1 MRADWIQRVVVA
13 LLAMAMGAAAMAQ
26 ETMPASSANSLI
38 QPNTYRG
45 LVADRRAHR
54 IGDTLTVII
63 VETASASATANT
75 GAANAVQVGAQGRT
89 PRRTYPYSIGLT
101 GSDQGQG
108 ETSRTGALNAQITVR
123 VVGVEND
130 GLLRVR
136 GEQTVVV
143 NGEKQRIALDG
154 LVREEDILASNV
166 IPSNRISDA
175 QIEFTGHGDVS
186 ESQRQSII
194 YRFLKWLRVL

>member
-1 MRADWIQRVVVA
+1 MTFV
-13 LLAMAMGAAAMAQ
+13 LLAAIVCAGAMAQ
-26 ETMPASSANSLI
+26 EATPASGAGSLI

-45 LVADRRAHR
+45 LVADRRAHQ
-54 IGDTLTVII
+54 IGDTLTVIV

-75 GAANAVQVGAQGRT
+75 GNANAVQVGAQGQT
-89 PRRTYPYSIGLT
+89 PHRTYPYSIGLT

-108 ETSRTGALNAQITVR
+108 ETSRTGALSAQLTVR
-123 VVGVEND
+123 VVGIESD

-143 NGEKQRIALDG
+143 NGEKQRIALEG

-175 QIEFTGHGDVS
+175 RIEFTGHGDVS

-194 YRFLKWLRVL
+194 YRFLKWLRIL

>member
-1 MRADWIQRVVVA
+1 MRADRIHCVTFA
-13 LLAMAMGAAAMAQ
+13 LLAPLVCAGVAAQ
-26 ETMPASSANSLI
+26 ESMLAPGAGSLI
-38 QPNTYRG
+38 QSDTYRG

-54 IGDTLTVII
+54 IGDTLTVVI

-75 GAANAVQVGAQGRT
+75 GNANALQIGARRQT

-108 ETSRTGALNAQITVR
+108 ETSRTGALNAQLTVR
-123 VVGVEND
+123 VVGVERD

-136 GEQTVVV
+136 GEQTVAV
-143 NGEKQRIALDG
+143 NGEKQRIALEG
-154 LVREEDILASNV
+154 LVREEDIFAANV

-175 QIEFTGHGDVS
+175 QIEFTGHGVVS

-194 YRFLKWLRVL
+194 YRFLKWLRLL

>member
-1 MRADWIQRVVVA
+1 MLTLIVSTVVW
-13 LLAMAMGAAAMAQ
+13 AQ
-26 ETMPASSANSLI
+26 ESPPAPRGGSLI
-38 QPNTYRG
+38 QPDSYRG

-54 IGDTLTVII
+54 IGDTLTVVV

-75 GAANAVQVGAQGRT
+75 GNANAVQFGVQGQT
-89 PRRTYPYSIGLT
+89 PRGTYPYGIGLS

-108 ETSRTGALNAQITVR
+108 ATSRTGALNAQLTVR
-123 VVGVEND
+123 VIGIDGD

-136 GEQTVVV
+136 GSQTVVV
-143 NGEKQRIALDG
+143 NGEKQRIALEG
-154 LVREEDILASNV
+154 LVREQDILASNV

-186 ESQRQSII
+186 EAQKQSVI

>member
-1 MRADWIQRVVVA
+1 MRADRVQRVAWVF
-13 LLAMAMGAAAMAQ
+13 LAAAVNTVAIAQ
-26 ETMPASSANSLI
+26 QTPLMPRSDSLI
-38 QPNTYRG
+38 QPDAYRG

-54 IGDTLTVII
+54 VGDTLTVIV
-63 VETASASATANT
+63 VEAASASATANT
-75 GAANAVQVGAQGRT
+75 GNANALQLGVQGQT
-89 PRRTYPYSIGLT
+89 PHRTYPYSLGIT

-108 ETSRTGALNAQITVR
+108 ETSRSGALNAQLTVR
-123 VVGVEND
+123 VVSIDPD

-143 NGEKQRIALDG
+143 NGEKQRIALEG
-154 LVREEDILASNV
+154 LVREEDILASNL

-186 ESQRQSII
+186 EAQQRSVI
-194 YRFLKWLRVL
+194 YRFLKWLRIL

>member
-1 MRADWIQRVVVA
+1 LRADRSQRISLV
-13 LLAMAMGAAAMAQ
+13 LLATLVCAGAIAQ
-26 ETMPASSANSLI
+26 EAKPAPRADSMI
-38 QPNTYRG
+38 QPNNYRG
-45 LVADRRAHR
+45 LVADRRAHQ
-54 IGDTLTVII
+54 IGDTLTVIV

-75 GAANAVQVGAQGRT
+75 GNANAVQIGAQGQT
-89 PRRTYPYSIGLT
+89 PHRTYPYAIGLT

-108 ETSRTGALNAQITVR
+108 ETSRTGALSAQLTVR
-123 VVGVEND
+123 VVGIESD

-143 NGEKQRIALDG
+143 NGEKQRIALEG
-154 LVREEDILASNV
+154 LVREEDILASNI

-175 QIEFTGHGDVS
+175 RIEFTGHGDVS
-186 ESQRQSII
+186 ESQRQSIV

>member
-1 MRADWIQRVVVA
+1 MRADLTRLVVLAVLTMIVSVA
-13 LLAMAMGAAAMAQ
+13 VRAQ
-26 ETMPASSANSLI
+26 ASAPAPHDNSLI
-38 QPNTYRG
+38 QPDSYRG

-54 IGDTLTVII
+54 IGDTLTVVV

-75 GAANAVQVGAQGRT
+75 GNANAVQFGAQGQT
-89 PRRTYPYSIGLT
+89 PRGTYPYGIGLS

-108 ETSRTGALNAQITVR
+108 TTSRTGALNAQLTVR
-123 VVGVEND
+123 VIGIDGD

-136 GEQTVVV
+136 GSQTVVV
-143 NGEKQRIALDG
+143 NGEKQRIALEG
-154 LVREEDILASNV
+154 LVREQDILASNV

-186 ESQRQSII
+186 EAQKQSVI
-194 YRFLKWLRVL
+194 YRFLKWLRLL

>member
-1 MRADWIQRVVVA
+1 MRADRVQHTVFVV
-13 LLAMAMGAAAMAQ
+13 LAMVVGAVAMAQ
-26 ETMPASSANSLI
+26 ETTPAPSADSLI
-38 QPNTYRG
+38 HPNSYRS

-54 IGDTLTVII
+54 VGDTLTVIV

-75 GAANAVQVGAQGRT
+75 GNANAVRVGAQGQT
-89 PRRTYPYSIGLT
+89 PHRNYPYSIGLT

-108 ETSRTGALNAQITVR
+108 ETSRTGALNAQLTVR
-123 VVGVEND
+123 VVGIESD

-143 NGEKQRIALDG
+143 NGEKQRIALEG

-175 QIEFTGHGDVS
+175 RIEFTGHGDVS

>member
-1 MRADWIQRVVVA
+1 MRIDLIRRVA
-13 LLAMAMGAAAMAQ
+13 WMLLTAAASTAAIAQ
-26 ETMPASSANSLI
+26 QTPSMPRSDSLI
-38 QPNTYRG
+38 QPDTYRG

-54 IGDTLTVII
+54 VGDTLTVVV
-63 VETASASATANT
+63 VEAASASATANT
-75 GAANAVQVGAQGRT
+75 GNANALQLGVQGQT
-89 PRRTYPYSIGLT
+89 PHRTYPYSLGIT

-108 ETSRTGALNAQITVR
+108 ETSRSGALNAQLTVR
-123 VVGVEND
+123 VVSIDPD

-143 NGEKQRIALDG
+143 NGEKQRIALEG
-154 LVREEDILASNV
+154 LVREEDILASNL

-186 ESQRQSII
+186 EAQRRSVI
-194 YRFLKWLRVL
+194 YRFLKWLRIL

>member
-1 MRADWIQRVVVA
+1 MVMSAVA
-13 LLAMAMGAAAMAQ
+13 VAQ
-26 ETMPASSANSLI
+26 KTVPVKGTDSLI

-54 IGDTLTVII
+54 IGDTLTVIV
-63 VETASASATANT
+63 VEAASASATANT
-75 GAANAVQVGAQGRT
+75 GNANSVQIGAQGRT
-89 PRRTYPYSIGLT
+89 PHRSYPYSIGFT

-108 ETSRTGALNAQITVR
+108 ATSRTGALNAQLTVR
-123 VVGVEND
+123 VVGIESD
-130 GLLRVR
+130 GLLQVR

-143 NGEKQRIALDG
+143 NGEKQRIALEG

-175 QIEFTGHGDVS
+175 RIEFTGHGDVS
-186 ESQRQSII
+186 EAQRQSII

>member
-1 MRADWIQRVVVA
+1 MRIDLIRRVA
-13 LLAMAMGAAAMAQ
+13 WMLLTAAVSTAAIAQ
-26 ETMPASSANSLI
+26 QTPSMLQSDSLI
-38 QPNTYRG
+38 QPDTYRG

-54 IGDTLTVII
+54 VGDTLTVVV
-63 VETASASATANT
+63 VEAASASATANT
-75 GAANAVQVGAQGRT
+75 GNANALQLGVQGQT
-89 PRRTYPYSIGLT
+89 PHRTYPYSLGIT

-108 ETSRTGALNAQITVR
+108 ETSRSGALNAQLTVR
-123 VVGVEND
+123 VVSIDPD

-143 NGEKQRIALDG
+143 NGEKQRIALEG
-154 LVREEDILASNV
+154 LVREEDILASNL

-186 ESQRQSII
+186 EAQRRSVI
-194 YRFLKWLRVL
+194 YRFLKWLRIL

>member
-1 MRADWIQRVVVA
+1 MRADRIQCMA
-13 LLAMAMGAAAMAQ
+13 FTLFAIAMGAPAMAQ
-26 ETMPASSANSLI
+26 ETMPVPSADSLI
-38 QPNTYRG
+38 QPNNYRG

-63 VETASASATANT
+63 VEAASASATANT
-75 GAANAVQVGAQGRT
+75 GAANAVQIGAQGRT
-89 PRRTYPYSIGLT
+89 PHRTYPYSIGLT

-108 ETSRTGALNAQITVR
+108 QTSRTGALNAQLTVR
-123 VVGVEND
+123 VVGIEKD

-154 LVREEDILASNV
+154 LVREEDILASNL

>member
-1 MRADWIQRVVVA
+1 
-13 LLAMAMGAAAMAQ
+13 MAMSGVAVGQ
-26 ETMPASSANSLI
+26 KTMPVKGADSLI
-38 QPNTYRG
+38 QPSTYRG

-54 IGDTLTVII
+54 VGDTLTVVV
-63 VETASASATANT
+63 VEAASASATANT
-75 GAANAVQVGAQGRT
+75 GNANSVQIGAQGQT
-89 PRRTYPYSIGLT
+89 PHRSYPYSIGFT

-108 ETSRTGALNAQITVR
+108 ETSRTGALNAQLTVR
-123 VVGVEND
+123 VVGIESD
-130 GLLRVR
+130 GLLQVR

-143 NGEKQRIALDG
+143 NGEKQRIALEG

-175 QIEFTGHGDVS
+175 RIEFTGHGDVS
-186 ESQRQSII
+186 QSQRRSII

>member
-1 MRADWIQRVVVA
+1 MVFVV
-13 LLAMAMGAAAMAQ
+13 LAMIVSGAIRAQ
-26 ETMPASSANSLI
+26 ESPSAPHGDSLI
-38 QPNTYRG
+38 QPDNYRG

-54 IGDTLTVII
+54 IGDTLTVVV

-75 GAANAVQVGAQGRT
+75 GDANAVQFGAQGQT
-89 PRRTYPYSIGLT
+89 PRGTYPYGIGLS

-108 ETSRTGALNAQITVR
+108 ATSRTGALNAQLTVR
-123 VVGVEND
+123 VVGIDGD

-136 GEQTVVV
+136 GSQTVVV
-143 NGEKQRIALDG
+143 NGEKQRIALEG
-154 LVREEDILASNV
+154 LVREQDILASNV

-186 ESQRQSII
+186 EAQKQSVI

>member
-1 MRADWIQRVVVA
+1 MGFLLPAMVVCVVA
-13 LLAMAMGAAAMAQ
+13 VAQ
-26 ETMPASSANSLI
+26 EAMPAPSTDSLI

-54 IGDTLTVII
+54 IGDTLTVI
-63 VETASASATANT
+63 VVDAASSSATANT
-75 GAANAVQVGAQGRT
+75 GNSNAVQIVAQGRT
-89 PRRTYPYSIGLT
+89 PHRNYPYSIGLA
-101 GSDQGQG
+101 GSDQEPG
-108 ETSRTGALNAQITVR
+108 ETSRTGALNAQLSVR
-123 VVGVEND
+123 VVGIESD

-143 NGEKQRIALDG
+143 NGEKQRIGLEG
-154 LVREEDILASNV
+154 LVREEDILASYV

-186 ESQRQSII
+186 ESQRQSVI
-194 YRFLKWLRVL
+194 YRFMKWLRLL

>member
-1 MRADWIQRVVVA
+1 LHADRAKWIIA
-13 LLAMAMGAAAMAQ
+13 LLAMAVGVVAMAQ
-26 ETMPASSANSLI
+26 ETMPAPSTDSLI

-54 IGDTLTVII
+54 IGDTLTVIV
-63 VETASASATANT
+63 VEAASASATANT
-75 GAANAVQVGAQGRT
+75 GNANAVQIGAQGRT
-89 PRRTYPYSIGLT
+89 PHRNYPYSIGLT

-108 ETSRTGALNAQITVR
+108 ETSRTGALNAQLTVR
-123 VVGVEND
+123 VVGIDSD

-143 NGEKQRIALDG
+143 NGEKQRIALKG

-194 YRFLKWLRVL
+194 YRFLKWLRLL